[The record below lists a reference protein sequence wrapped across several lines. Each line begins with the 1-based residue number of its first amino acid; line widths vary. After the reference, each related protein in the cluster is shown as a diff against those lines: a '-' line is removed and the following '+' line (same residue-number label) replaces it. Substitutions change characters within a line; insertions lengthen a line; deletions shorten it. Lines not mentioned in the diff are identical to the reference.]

1 MPTHVSLPLA
11 KRLHD
16 QQRPFTIELDAYDRE
31 GKPVMTDDGR
41 TAQLTVL
48 AWTVWKEDGT
58 VLAFTSTNNFGDTSR
73 PTSVDTLFVAVLTAL
88 DSGYKHSRETVYTD
102 LEARPQTWSELPLI
116 YKQIKSLT
124 VAQTGGYD
132 ALDKNNNVLM
142 TLTPEGA
149 DTLRA
154 FNWNL

>member
-1 MPTHVSLPLA
+1 VPTHVSLPLA

-16 QQRPFTIELDAYDRE
+16 QQRPFTIELHAYDRE
-31 GKPVMTDDGR
+31 GNPVMTDDG

-48 AWTVWKEDGT
+48 AWTAWKEDGT
-58 VLAFTSTNNFGDTSR
+58 VLAFTSTNNSGYKYS
-73 PTSVDTLFVAVLTAL
+73 PTSVDTLFMAVLMAL
-88 DSGYKHSRETVYTD
+88 DSGYKYSRGTVYTD

-116 YKQIKSLT
+116 YKQIKGLT

-132 ALDKNNNVLM
+132 ALDKDNNVIM